1 MTEGNFTDYV
11 KVFVTSGNGAKA
23 LYIYIKK
30 NSLPK
35 EVLMVAMED
44 EEDTLLFVEIKIF
57 GLLFILNFKNT
68 SELGT
73 VAMEE
78 EAVAQELT
86 GKMFT

>member
-1 MTEGNFTDYV
+1 
-11 KVFVTSGNGAKA
+11 
-23 LYIYIKK
+23 
-30 NSLPK
+30 
-35 EVLMVAMED
+35 MVAMED